1 MAEILDFTVYS
12 DTDRAA
18 YIEKKIAGLGRNPSQ
33 KELDL
38 WSNYILYGKD
48 SGTGRSVV
56 DEGLVEIPTKYGSYK
71 RKKDKNLSLN
81 ELMES
86 PTFSESELKPIEKPL
101 YTTPKPKLNPN
112 LAELEPL
119 REQIAVLEER
129 YKKAEAEL
137 TSSPGSASLTATQLY
152 HLKHEIIS
160 LKSQQYIVQDSVTP
174 TLMLRSQPHF
184 EFHPDNLEI
193 EVWPLGLKMDN
204 SARWTDPR
212 NAADDWWDTYGDA
225 SLVDP
230 GKYIIDFTNL
240 DHIYYLI
247 ENWGILQAAA
257 AKNGTSDE
265 WYLLA
270 TFGYY
275 LDRTYLN
282 PVRQDI
288 LRLKM
293 AEQKNAV
300 IREYVNR
307 VHGTTYNENYIST
320 IYRGNICKSI
330 AATARLHYD
339 EWLQRGN
346 KSAWKRCEVCGKWKL
361 RNADQ
366 FGRKYSA
373 KDGLSNTCRQC
384 GKEKRHKAAKG
395 GTKLSWQN

>member
-1 MAEILDFTVYS
+1 MAEILDFSIYS
-12 DTDRAA
+12 ASDRAA
-18 YIEKKIAGLGRNPSQ
+18 YIQNKISGLKRNPSQ

-48 SGTGRSVV
+48 PATDRNVV
-56 DEGLVEIPTKYGSYK
+56 EEGLVEIPTKYGSYK

-86 PTFSESELKPIEKPL
+86 PTFSEAEVKPIEKPV

-119 REQIAVLEER
+119 REEIARLEAK
-129 YKKAEAEL
+129 YNKAAEEL
-137 TSSPGSASLTATQLY
+137 KADPSKGSLTATQLY

-160 LKSQQYIVQDSVTP
+160 LKSQQYIVQDSVAP
-174 TLMLRSQPHF
+174 TLALRSQPHY
-184 EFHPDNLEI
+184 ESHPDNLEI

-212 NAADDWWDTYGDA
+212 NAAEDWWDTYGDE

-230 GKYIIDFTNL
+230 ARRIIDFTNPA
-240 DHIYYLI
+240 HIYAII
-247 ENWGILQAAA
+247 ENWGALQIAAE
-257 AKNGTSDE
+257 KNGTSDE
-265 WYLLA
+265 WYLLS

-275 LDRTYLN
+275 LRRANLN

-293 AEQKNAV
+293 AERKNAY
-300 IREYVNR
+300 IREYVNSK
-307 VHGTTYNENYIST
+307 HGTTYNENYIST
-320 IYRGNICKSI
+320 IYCGNICKSI
-330 AATARLHYD
+330 AEAASFHYQ
-339 EWLQRGN
+339 EWLKRGDDA
-346 KSAWKRCEVCGKWKL
+346 AWKRCDICGQWKL

-366 FGRKYSA
+366 FGRKFNA
-373 KDGLSNTCRQC
+373 PDGLSNICRAC
-384 GKEKRHKAAKG
+384 GKEERRRKNGNRK
-395 GTKLSWQN
+395 NN